1 MTNFTIIWEVK
12 YYDHEPEKIY
22 YVKELEQA
30 ENIDSL
36 LDYLEENA
44 MDHEPENETPTGLG
58 DFNIEY
64 ILIKDS
70 ETKEEVWRDEYHDFA
85 HYNRRIA

>member
-1 MTNFTIIWEVK
+1 
-12 YYDHEPEKIY
+12 
-22 YVKELEQA
+22 
-30 ENIDSL
+30 L

>member
-1 MTNFTIIWEVK
+1 MVDFTIVWEVK

-22 YVKELEQA
+22 YVKEFE
-30 ENIDSL
+30 ESESIDTL